1 MQPPFSLSWLITHK
15 VSPIAYCLAL
25 PPSLSKL
32 HYVFYLSQLK
42 KYCRDPSHVLQ
53 NDSMQLKND
62 LTYFVRPTKI
72 FDRSQKELKGKT
84 IPLKVLW
91 ERLSLEQVIWEK
103 EEDI

>member
-1 MQPPFSLSWLITHK
+1 
-15 VSPIAYCLAL
+15 
-25 PPSLSKL
+25 
-32 HYVFYLSQLK
+32 
-42 KYCRDPSHVLQ
+42 
-53 NDSMQLKND
+53 MQLKND

-103 EEDI
+103 EENI